1 MVIVQVERRP
11 QKNVKYIR
19 VVKRCFRVGW
29 IAGRHI
35 MKVLEDVFTLLT
47 DPTARTRKKLVIV
60 NAILILMPMRDAQN
74 DIKSTINRLRSR
86 IQIMLVS

>member
-1 MVIVQVERRP
+1 MIVQVERRP

-19 VVKRCFRVGW
+19 VVKRCLRVGW

-86 IQIMLVS
+86 VQIMLV

>member
-1 MVIVQVERRP
+1 MIVQVERRP

-19 VVKRCFRVGW
+19 VVKRCLRVGW

-47 DPTARTRKKLVIV
+47 DPTATTRKKLVIV

-86 IQIMLVS
+86 VQIMLVS

>member
-1 MVIVQVERRP
+1 MIVQVERRP

-19 VVKRCFRVGW
+19 VVKRCLRVGW

-47 DPTARTRKKLVIV
+47 DPTATTRKKLVIV

-86 IQIMLVS
+86 VQIMLV